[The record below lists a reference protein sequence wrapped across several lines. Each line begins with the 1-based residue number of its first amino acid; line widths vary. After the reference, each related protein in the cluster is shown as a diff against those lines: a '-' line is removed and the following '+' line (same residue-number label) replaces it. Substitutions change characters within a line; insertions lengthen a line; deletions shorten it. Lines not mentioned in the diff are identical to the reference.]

1 MSHGKPFF
9 NRMLADF
16 RLPSYTV
23 DHELFAECSQCNIL
37 TTKAFLQVVVSFRPR
52 APL

>member
-1 MSHGKPFF
+1 MSRGRPFF

-23 DHELFAECSQCNIL
+23 DHELFAE
-37 TTKAFLQVVVSFRPR
+37 
-52 APL
+52 

>member
-23 DHELFAECSQCNIL
+23 DHELLLNKVNA
-37 TTKAFLQVVVSFRPR
+37 TY
-52 APL
+52 